1 MIASRM
7 TEWQR
12 EWRLVETELS
22 SLKALPPGVISQQRI
37 DLQVALLKRRAEL
50 EINKPKTWL

>member
-22 SLKALPPGVISQQRI
+22 SLKTEPPGVMTHQKI
-37 DLQVALLKRRAEL
+37 DLQVALMKRRAEL